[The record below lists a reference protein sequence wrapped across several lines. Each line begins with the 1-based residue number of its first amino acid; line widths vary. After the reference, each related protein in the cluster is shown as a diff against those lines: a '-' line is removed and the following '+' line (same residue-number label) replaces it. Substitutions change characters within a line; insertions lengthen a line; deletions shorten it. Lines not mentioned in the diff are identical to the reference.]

1 MLDPID
7 IHVHAGTHGQDGRLP
22 ISHDAHYHA
31 LVIKVSIKVYNS
43 TAELHRACQKF
54 ELQMTG
60 EVARQGAPHA

>member
-1 MLDPID
+1 MYM
-7 IHVHAGTHGQDGRLP
+7 P

-31 LVIKVSIKVYNS
+31 LVIKVYNS